1 MNSEVKKFW
10 VIWHFWSNWTSSYSD
25 AKLAHPNL
33 TTATNCNDMAVI
45 VFVVDGDEE
54 SFRLSTLRVWDNLK
68 CFMFVIVPVDENL
81 YQSFKWGRHFGN
93 FSRF

>member
-1 MNSEVKKFW
+1 
-10 VIWHFWSNWTSSYSD
+10 
-25 AKLAHPNL
+25 
-33 TTATNCNDMAVI
+33 MAVI